1 MIIAKA
7 LHYMTSEEASKLNW
21 KRITHDFMEAS
32 IDALIDMQNNRQD
45 KLLVC
50 DMILIA
56 LKNDNQKHI
65 HEDEIENKLQ
75 FIRKTIENGVYSP
88 YREIERLIKEN
99 DVKDKKISDLLSQ
112 LNVAKDEGDELREA
126 DLITKI
132 VEHSVKLGVEVA
144 KNVELVLGR
153 IYRGTTKFAEHFK
166 WLEDYI
172 ANTASSGE
180 ILKAIAEL
188 NETLKKAANKPM
200 TQYIYGDKN
209 EFKEGA
215 KMLKLTTPADADP
228 AEIAMRIAEQQK
240 QIEKMNGNE
249 MNS

>member
-1 MIIAKA
+1 MIIAKV
-7 LHYMTSEEASKLNW
+7 LHYMNSDEAAKLNW
-21 KRITHDFMEAS
+21 KRMTHDFNEAS
-32 IDALIDMQNNRQD
+32 IDAYIDMQNNRQD
-45 KLLVC
+45 KLSVC
-50 DMILIA
+50 DMILSA
-56 LKNDNQKHI
+56 LKNDSQKHI
-65 HEDEIENKLQ
+65 HEEEIEDKLL

-112 LNVAKDEGDELREA
+112 LNAAKDEGDELREA

-200 TQYIYGDKN
+200 TQNIYGDKN

>member
-7 LHYMTSEEASKLNW
+7 LHYMTTEEASKLNW

-200 TQYIYGDKN
+200 TQNIYGDKN

-215 KMLKLTTPADADP
+215 KMLKLTTPDGAAP

>member
-200 TQYIYGDKN
+200 TQNIYGDKN

-215 KMLKLTTPADADP
+215 KMLKLTTPDGADP

-249 MNS
+249 MNI

>member
-1 MIIAKA
+1 MIIAKV
-7 LHYMTSEEASKLNW
+7 LHYMNSDEAAKLNW
-21 KRITHDFMEAS
+21 KRMTHDFNEAS
-32 IDALIDMQNNRQD
+32 IDAYIDMQNNRQD
-45 KLLVC
+45 KLSVC
-50 DMILIA
+50 DMILNA
-56 LKNDNQKHI
+56 LKNDSQKHI
-65 HEDEIENKLQ
+65 HEDEIESKLL

-99 DVKDKKISDLLSQ
+99 DVKDKKISELLTELNTAKSQ
-112 LNVAKDEGDELREA
+112 GDELKEA

-172 ANTASSGE
+172 ANTSSAGD

-188 NETLKKAANKPM
+188 NETLKIAANRP
-200 TQYIYGDKN
+200 TTIYQSGSTHDDK
-209 EFKEGA
+209 
-215 KMLKLTTPADADP
+215 
-228 AEIAMRIAEQQK
+228 RQQMFLDRNTETDK
-240 QIEKMNGNE
+240 QLLEKKDE
-249 MNS
+249 